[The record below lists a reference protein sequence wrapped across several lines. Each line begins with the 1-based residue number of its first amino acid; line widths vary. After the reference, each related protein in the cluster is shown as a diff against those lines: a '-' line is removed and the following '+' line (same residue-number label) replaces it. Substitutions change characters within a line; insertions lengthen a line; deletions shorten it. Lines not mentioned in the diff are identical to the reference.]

1 MQSLWPSAAGELIS
15 SSRLLP
21 WEAFLATKGIRE
33 AGACADA
40 AADGGGVSWQVRMLT
55 YADVCMLRQT
65 VSRQVLREKEA
76 RQALAVC

>member
-1 MQSLWPSAAGELIS
+1 MRLRPSSYIYTLPARFQSWPSAAGELIS

-40 AADGGGVSWQVRMLT
+40 VADGGGVSWQVRMLT
-55 YADVCMLRQT
+55 YADVC
-65 VSRQVLREKEA
+65 
-76 RQALAVC
+76 